1 LKGEAVE
8 AMTLL
13 GQAVG
18 KEPFKKDIIKV
29 IEMIN
34 ALQND
39 ISFMEDSSVRD
50 YVITG
55 WQRLVML
62 MEGEIVPML
71 KPIMP

>member
-1 LKGEAVE
+1 
-8 AMTLL
+8 MTLL